1 MAAVHGEL
9 RHLGAIAKLAGSLAG
24 GDAAVAVVEG
34 VEIAERALAAMAP
47 LGVVEI
53 VAFAEPD
60 GWLKLDLRAQGAPAR

>member
-60 GWLKLDLRAQGAPAR
+60 GWLKLDVSAR